1 MNEAQLHLLIN
12 HFPILGTIFGLL
24 ILVAGVLLRNPS
36 VKGTALGLFAFSAL
50 TTLVAMRTGEGAE
63 EIVEQLPGISHDII
77 HHHEEHAEVFYWLSL
92 SLGLL
97 SLITLYFQQKQHRLL
112 NVFYGLVFLL
122 GLGTA
127 VYSYPVGHSGGEI
140 RHTEIREDHA
150 LPPAAGEVHEE
161 DD

>member
-1 MNEAQLHLLIN
+1 MNEAQLHLLVN

-24 ILVAGVLLRNPS
+24 ILIAGAVLRNPS
-36 VKGTALGLFAFSAL
+36 IKGTALGLFAFSAL

-63 EIVEQLPGISHDII
+63 EIIERLPGISHDII

-97 SLITLYFQQKQHRLL
+97 SLLTLYFQQKRQRLL
-112 NVFYGLVFLL
+112 NVFYILVFLL

-127 VYSYPVGHSGGEI
+127 AYSYSVGHSGGKI
-140 RHTEIREDHA
+140 RHTEIRGDNA
-150 LPPAAGEVHEE
+150 QPPAAGEVHEE